1 MNGEGDAP
9 QATVLRDRGLVVA
22 GWVIGIGCV
31 IGAIAAGVAGS
42 VSGVV
47 VLGAIGAWFVGSRLN
62 DVPRVELHDDRVVIR
77 SFTTTEVPYD
87 EIVGTRIDTRWWAGR
102 SALVL
107 ERGYGH
113 ETWVPAGLGL
123 GPPRWQLE
131 LRDELNRRSPKDFL

>member
-1 MNGEGDAP
+1 MNPEGGASEV
-9 QATVLRDRGLVVA
+9 TTIRDRGLVVA
-22 GWVIGIGCV
+22 GWVMGIGSAL
-31 IGAIAAGVAGS
+31 GAIAAGVAGS
-42 VSGVV
+42 TSGVV
-47 VLGAIGAWFVGSRLN
+47 VLVAIAAWFIGMRLN

-77 SFTTTEVPYD
+77 SFTTTAVPYD

-131 LRDELNRRSPKDFL
+131 LRDELNRRSRNDLF